1 MKKRKILIL
10 AALFGVSIT
19 VFLACT
25 TKPQEIVV
33 QKNVGVACYNKS
45 DAFLSELLS
54 CLKEDCE
61 ERDMT
66 VTIRD
71 AVGSQ
76 RTQNDQV
83 QELLDEGCDV
93 LCVNLVDRTDPSAI
107 IDMAREKDVQIIFF
121 NREPVAEDL
130 KQWTGLYYIG
140 ADAEQSGVMQG
151 ELAAQM
157 IENNAAVDRNGDGKI
172 QYAILE
178 GEPNHQDAI
187 IRTESVVNTLKNS
200 GIELERLSY
209 QIANWNRAQA
219 QNRMNQIIGQYPTEI
234 EVVLANNDAMALG
247 AIDAYKELGYE
258 KSQMPLF
265 FGIDGTDEGLNAVKE
280 GELAATV
287 YNDKESQA
295 ELMADLVYAIVK
307 GDSVEEFTF
316 EKKQYIY
323 LPYQKVT
330 PENVNDFFLRKIR
343 TEKIYQFGHIQSTK
357 NLLILNC
364 RQNNT
369 MIGINNTWHIKR

>member
-54 CLKEDCE
+54 CFKEDCE

-265 FGIDGTDEGLNAVKE
+265 FGIDGTNEGLNAVKE

-295 ELMADLVYAIVK
+295 ELMANLVYAIVK

-323 LPYQKVT
+323 LPYQKAT
-330 PENVNDFFLRKIR
+330 PENVNDFLFK
-343 TEKIYQFGHIQSTK
+343 E
-357 NLLILNC
+357 N
-364 RQNNT
+364 
-369 MIGINNTWHIKR
+369 